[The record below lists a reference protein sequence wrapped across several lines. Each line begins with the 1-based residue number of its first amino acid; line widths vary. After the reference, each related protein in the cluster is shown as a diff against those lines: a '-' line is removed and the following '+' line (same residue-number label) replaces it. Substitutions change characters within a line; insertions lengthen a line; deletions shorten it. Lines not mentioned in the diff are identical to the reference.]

1 MDNENQITMYK
12 LKVATVNDI
21 EDIWTI
27 IEKTWLEGQI
37 SGIERKELINKLHLT
52 HSINKIKLE
61 ILYSYQRY
69 ILIEEKNNSVAFA
82 SYSVSGGHP
91 PDFRIHKIYNLP
103 STEGKGYN
111 RILIA
116 HIETLAS
123 SRGCR
128 KLSVIVR
135 NQDKKEYFE
144 SLGFTAAD
152 HPETPQGISES
163 GYTMV
168 KVLG

>member
-1 MDNENQITMYK
+1 MYK

-37 SGIERKELINKLHLT
+37 GGIERKEFISTLNLT

-61 ILYSYQRY
+61 ILNSYQRY
-69 ILIEEKNNSVAFA
+69 ILVEEKNNSVAFA

-91 PDFRIHKIYNLP
+91 PEFRIHKIYNLP
-103 STEGKGYN
+103 STEGQGYN

-116 HIETLAS
+116 HIELLAS
-123 SRGCR
+123 NRGCR

-135 NQDKKEYFE
+135 HLEKIENPSTFSKPLE
-144 SLGFTAAD
+144 
-152 HPETPQGISES
+152 
-163 GYTMV
+163 V
-168 KVLG
+168 KVNHEYPRTLDLRQYRVKK